1 MEKISPGKKI
11 KQLRINAGMT
21 QKQLAALLDKSESA
35 VRMWELDRNE
45 PDISVLLMLSKIFEC
60 SVDFLIG
67 NECSAGNGCMHSGIP
82 YFTGYHAAISEDE
95 AEGILFLSKDSV
107 HSNSRYLGLI
117 MPDSSMEPL
126 FYPKELVIIQRQD
139 ACFNGQHAAV
149 MVSKKDAVIR
159 RLRFQGDGILLQ
171 PENAQYPAVFYSAR
185 EIEKLP
191 VTVLGVAV
199 CSVKEVPY

>member
-45 PDISVLLMLSKIFEC
+45 PDISVLLMLSRIFEC

-67 NECSAGNGCMHSGIP
+67 NECSAGNGYMRSGIP
-82 YFTGYHAAISEDE
+82 YFTGYHAAISEDK
-95 AEGILFLSKDSV
+95 AEGILFLSKNSV
-107 HSNSRYLGLI
+107 YSNSRYLGLI

-126 FYPKELVIIQRQD
+126 FHPKELVIIQRQD

-149 MVSKKDAVIR
+149 MVSEKDAVIR

-171 PENAQYPAVFYSAR
+171 PENAQYPAVFYSAQ

-191 VTVLGVAV
+191 VTVLGIAV